1 MGQRLR
7 TARMLTNAAPTAS
20 FNVGTITG
28 YTSKDQDETI
38 AKTKFSALSA
48 RLLVNVIPV
57 AAIDKA
63 PTFGYSVTVSSI
75 SQDDDGIIASY
86 DWDWGDSSTHSTSIS
101 SSHIYAVAGTY
112 TITLVVTDDNGG
124 VSNPTT

>member
-75 SQDDDGIIASY
+75 SQDDDGTIASY